1 MSRFSRTDTSV
12 LGHWWWTVDRWF
24 LACLMSLIGL
34 GVFLTMAASP
44 SVAEHLK
51 LDSFY
56 FVKRHVFFL
65 LPVFGILIGVSLL
78 SLKNVRRLAL
88 VVYFLGLVAL
98 VMTLFMGVEIKGAR
112 RWISVVGFSV
122 QPSEFIKPS
131 LAVLV
136 AWMLSENK
144 HDPTFPGQAAAL
156 LLYGFVIGLLLLQPD
171 MGMVILTTGVTFSQF
186 FLAGL
191 PLGWILGAM
200 GAGSVGLVGAY
211 FTFSHVQGR
220 VDRFLDPGSGDKFTD
235 RYQVTQSLEAFL
247 NGGFWGRG
255 PGEGTVKTHLPDAHA
270 DFIFAVAGEEFG
282 FVLCAFIVIL
292 FGFVV
297 LRALYRIF
305 SEESLFVVLA
315 VSGLIMQFGLQAL
328 INMASTL
335 NLIPTKGMTLPFISY
350 GGSSMMALAFA
361 MGMVM
366 ALTRKRLERAGTGM
380 RVIHGH

>member
-1 MSRFSRTDTSV
+1 MSRFSRTDTSI
-12 LGHWWWTVDRWF
+12 LGHWWWTIDRWF
-24 LACLMSLIGL
+24 LAALMVLVGL
-34 GVFLTMAASP
+34 GLFLTMAASP

-56 FVKRHVFFL
+56 FVKRHAIFL
-65 LPVFGILIGVSLL
+65 IPVMGILIGVSLL
-78 SLKNVRRLAL
+78 SLKDIRRLAL
-88 VVYFLGLVAL
+88 LVYLFGLVAL
-98 VMTLFMGVEIKGAR
+98 LATLFMGVEIKGAR
-112 RWISVVGFSV
+112 RWVSFAGFSL

-136 AWMLSENK
+136 AWMLSEKK
-144 HDPTFPGQAAAL
+144 HDETFPGQLAAL
-156 LLYGFVIGLLLLQPD
+156 LLYGLVIGLLLLQPD

-191 PLGWILGAM
+191 PLIWIM
-200 GAGSVGLVGAY
+200 GATLTGILGLVGAY

-282 FVLCAFIVIL
+282 FVLCAFIILL

-305 SEESLFVVLA
+305 SEESLFVVLS
-315 VSGLIMQFGLQAL
+315 VSGLILQFGLQAL
-328 INMASTL
+328 INMASTV
-335 NLIPTKGMTLPFISY
+335 NLIPTKGMTLPFVSY

-366 ALTRKRLERAGTGM
+366 ALTRKRLERVDAGAA
-380 RVIHGH
+380 HGF